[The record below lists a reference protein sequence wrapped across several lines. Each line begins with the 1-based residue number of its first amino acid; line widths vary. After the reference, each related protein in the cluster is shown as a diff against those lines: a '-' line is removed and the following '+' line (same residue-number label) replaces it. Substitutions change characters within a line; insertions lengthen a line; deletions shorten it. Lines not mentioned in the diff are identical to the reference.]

1 MTSGLAVAQIS
12 MAIMSAPALASATAM
27 ARPIPR
33 RARHDGR
40 FAFETEVRRGSSVVR
55 ARFGRVSLFVAQQCR
70 SCDGSCRCYDHFT
83 SRDSSIAL
91 FWFPVCQRHVLTRKS
106 FAFHM
111 KLFRMMR
118 QRHVSFFADALG
130 RRSEWMPAS
139 DYSIRESALFRS
151 VPKIFYPIVRSH
163 DFPVLPGND
172 VAQRRG
178 ETILQRLF
186 VFVHSRIFPALAFG
200 KDRMIVSA
208 GSSGFQVDPG
218 AMHCTCGAAGF
229 FGLRFT
235 QALRLILQLGREP
248 RTLL

>member
-1 MTSGLAVAQIS
+1 
-12 MAIMSAPALASATAM
+12 MSRGSATTPIKRRFCPFDKPAGLVQFFLCRGRIDDVW
-27 ARPIPR
+27 AGGRADINGHNVRPRACQRNGNGTANSAR

-178 ETILQRLF
+178 ETIL
-186 VFVHSRIFPALAFG
+186 
-200 KDRMIVSA
+200 
-208 GSSGFQVDPG
+208 
-218 AMHCTCGAAGF
+218 
-229 FGLRFT
+229 
-235 QALRLILQLGREP
+235 
-248 RTLL
+248 